1 MKRRNVYTV
10 EYRLHGTWDD
20 VKNCHVIASNKEEAY
35 DNAYYEEIPKM
46 EGTLPYSAW
55 VSDVTYQNGNCK
67 YFNAFEGNPF

>member
-46 EGTLPYSAW
+46 EELSRIVPG
-55 VSDVTYQNGNCK
+55 
-67 YFNAFEGNPF
+67 